1 MEKFNYTALGL
12 VVGGAVGALAFA
24 LTMQVW
30 WLGLVGVGLVLGA
43 AMESAKG
50 RRKPGQGSR

>member
-12 VVGGAVGALAFA
+12 IAGGAVGALAFA

-43 AMESAKG
+43 AMESAKRG
-50 RRKPGQGSR
+50 RKPG